1 MFSLVISAPGVLSN
15 PLPDTP
21 TIPDVQSNIIYEL
34 DAASLAALAD
44 GAAVDTWLANGP
56 APIVN
61 RTFNFQYTGWGKPKF
76 SLTGGPGGNPA
87 VLFDGT
93 QQIGNGA
100 GTVAVA
106 QSMTYAMVVKASVFA
121 ANQARLMASGAQILA
136 PGANGFY
143 ESISAASRLESG
155 DKSTEWTVI
164 LAVFDGPMSKIK
176 VGTSPI
182 VEGATGVSLS
192 GRNILGG
199 QGSALATAGLVGG
212 YAFVRAYDRA
222 LNNSDIEA
230 ASIELHRAYAIS

>member
-1 MFSLVISAPGVLSN
+1 MVLCFPFATRCYGAFSA
-15 PLPDTP
+15 
-21 TIPDVQSNIIYEL
+21 VQSHE
-34 DAASLAALAD
+34 ACWS
-44 GAAVDTWLANGP
+44 
-56 APIVN
+56 

-121 ANQARLMASGAQILA
+121 ANQPRLMASGVQILA

-164 LAVFDGPMSKIK
+164 LAVFDGPTSKIK
-176 VGTSPI
+176 SGPAQSSKAQPGYLSAGGIFWVGKDQRWPQLDWWVLTP
-182 VEGATGVSLS
+182 LS
-192 GRNILGG
+192 GLTI
-199 QGSALATAGLVGG
+199 GL
-212 YAFVRAYDRA
+212 
-222 LNNSDIEA
+222 
-230 ASIELHRAYAIS
+230 

>member
-93 QQIGNGA
+93 QQIGNGP

-106 QSMTYAMVVKASVFA
+106 QSMTYAMVVNASVFA

-143 ESISAASRLESG
+143 ESISAASRLESADKIDRMDRYPRGVRRANVQNQSRDQPSRRRRDGSVSQRTEYSGGARICAG
-155 DKSTEWTVI
+155 DS
-164 LAVFDGPMSKIK
+164 
-176 VGTSPI
+176 GTGRWLRLYQGLRSS
-182 VEGATGVSLS
+182 VE
-192 GRNILGG
+192 
-199 QGSALATAGLVGG
+199 
-212 YAFVRAYDRA
+212 
-222 LNNSDIEA
+222 
-230 ASIELHRAYAIS
+230 

>member
-34 DAASLAALAD
+34 DAASLAALTD

-76 SLTGGPGGNPA
+76 SRAGGPGGNPA

-143 ESISAASRLESG
+143 ESISAASRLESADKIDRMDRYPRGVRRANVQNQSRDQPSRRRRDGSVSQRTEYSGGARICAG
-155 DKSTEWTVI
+155 DS
-164 LAVFDGPMSKIK
+164 
-176 VGTSPI
+176 GTGRWLRLYQGLRSS
-182 VEGATGVSLS
+182 VE
-192 GRNILGG
+192 
-199 QGSALATAGLVGG
+199 
-212 YAFVRAYDRA
+212 
-222 LNNSDIEA
+222 
-230 ASIELHRAYAIS
+230 